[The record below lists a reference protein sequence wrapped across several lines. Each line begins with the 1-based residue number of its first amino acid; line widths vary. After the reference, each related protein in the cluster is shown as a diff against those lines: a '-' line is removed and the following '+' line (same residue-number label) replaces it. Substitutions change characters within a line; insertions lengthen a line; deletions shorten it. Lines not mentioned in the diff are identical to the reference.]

1 MNKVIDFLKHNSR
14 VFMLI
19 FILSAMFIAFFAI
32 LPGESYVYYNA
43 EADKVSLGGVSDK
56 YFDLYIPGKDLA
68 GEIFFGASEGK
79 IIKVINYDKVQESK
93 SYKFDINNYD
103 EADEFPFT
111 DGTATLLTNDD
122 ADLSLEMPE
131 GELFSYDIEIE
142 NKSNN
147 QNNDDN
153 DIRCVNRVTIKNFPK
168 DLRIYIRNSGNIN
181 CKGDKT
187 LKEMKPAKYIVY
199 DCDYIQFDM
208 YESSDIKYDTEKS
221 IGLSKNIDSFYIQ
234 NSEKAELEYTY
245 NSNTEFKELGHLGV
259 YGKAKDNY
267 LKAEIKDLG
276 QYPLPIKIEGR
287 AGKLEIAGES
297 VYLTLR
303 QWITNNM
310 TEIILAVLGIV
321 FTDII
326 TKKQSS

>member
-1 MNKVIDFLKHNSR
+1 MEKAIDFFKHNSR

-19 FILSAMFIAFFAI
+19 FILLAMFIAFFLI

-43 EADKVSLGGVSDK
+43 EADKVSLSGVSDK
-56 YFDLYIPGKDLA
+56 YFDLHIPGKDLA
-68 GEIFFGASEGK
+68 GEIFFGASEDK
-79 IIKVINYDKVQESK
+79 IIKIINYDKIQESK
-93 SYKFDINNYD
+93 SYKFDVNNYD
-103 EADEFPFT
+103 EAAEFPFA

-131 GELFSYDIEIE
+131 GVPFSYDIEIE
-142 NKSNN
+142 NKNNN
-147 QNNDDN
+147 QNNDN
-153 DIRCVNRVTIKNFPK
+153 NTGCVNRVTIKNFPG
-168 DLRIYIRNSGNIN
+168 DLKICIRNSGNIN

-208 YESSDIKYDTEKS
+208 YGSADIKYDTEKS
-221 IGLSKNIDSFYIQ
+221 IGLSENIDSFYIQ

-259 YGKAKDNY
+259 YGKAKDNN

-287 AGKLEIAGES
+287 AGRLEIAGES